1 MHRKD
6 LVNITIRK
14 IIGYSEQIVGVGKG
28 SFLEQI
34 KYEGD
39 DEPFWTIN
47 DSIGRLTWDEVEPYL
62 KLASDSS
69 VREDALHIQEEAWEE
84 AEAAKHELE
93 QVQRND
99 KKLRETAQQAREM
112 RQ

>member
-47 DSIGRLTWDEVEPYL
+47 DIISRLTWEEV
-62 KLASDSS
+62 
-69 VREDALHIQEEAWEE
+69 
-84 AEAAKHELE
+84 
-93 QVQRND
+93 
-99 KKLRETAQQAREM
+99 
-112 RQ
+112 